1 MMTDK
6 QIIEQIRDYLDK
18 ELVPETEIELMSDDT
33 GDIIRGRKELAI
45 ALIDKINEMNKT
57 AFKRSKKACIYC
69 SYIQTWDEMK
79 GLRNE

>member
-18 ELVPETEIELMSDDT
+18 ELVPETEIDLMSDDT

-45 ALIDKINEMNKT
+45 SLIDKINEMNKT
-57 AFKRSKKACIYC
+57 AFKRGKKACSYC